1 MSIIKNIVYLY
12 IPNSVPA
19 KKEEMLRVV
28 NARSVEELYGDITE
42 SIRFKCKINLPK
54 PLLAEAELVQYIE
67 ELLGKNTNAR
77 EKLSF
82 LGAGCWQHH
91 VPAVCDEISSRGE
104 FLTAYA
110 GESFWTRQP
119 TNQHQGHSN
128 DWQGNLY
135 HCQLIRKLNALLG
148 ERCWLTLGSQMWMKF

>member
-1 MSIIKNIVYLY
+1 MSYIKNIVYLY

-82 LGAGCWQHH
+82 LGAAAGNIKFQLCAMKSVH
-91 VPAVCDEISSRGE
+91 VVSS
-104 FLTAYA
+104 
-110 GESFWTRQP
+110 
-119 TNQHQGHSN
+119 
-128 DWQGNLY
+128 
-135 HCQLIRKLNALLG
+135 
-148 ERCWLTLGSQMWMKF
+148 

>member
-1 MSIIKNIVYLY
+1 MSYIKNIVYLY

-77 EKLSF
+77 E
-82 LGAGCWQHH
+82 
-91 VPAVCDEISSRGE
+91 
-104 FLTAYA
+104 
-110 GESFWTRQP
+110 
-119 TNQHQGHSN
+119 
-128 DWQGNLY
+128 
-135 HCQLIRKLNALLG
+135 
-148 ERCWLTLGSQMWMKF
+148 